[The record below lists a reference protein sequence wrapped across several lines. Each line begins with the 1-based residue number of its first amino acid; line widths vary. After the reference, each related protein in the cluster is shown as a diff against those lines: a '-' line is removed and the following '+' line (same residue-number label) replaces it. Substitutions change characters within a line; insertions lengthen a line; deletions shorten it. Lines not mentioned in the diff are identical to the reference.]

1 MIRKIKA
8 ERIKDTVKELLLQAN
23 YEIGTD
29 ILEELSNSLNRE
41 ESATGKSVLQQII
54 DNHQIARQER
64 IAICQDTG
72 MAVVFVNLGQEVHIT
87 GGDFT
92 EAVNQGVK
100 EAYTE
105 GYLRKS
111 VVEDPLFGR
120 KNTGDNT
127 PAVIHLELVPGD
139 KVKIQVMTKGF
150 GSENMSRGKMLL
162 PSAGVQGV
170 TDFVIETV
178 QEAGPNPCPPLV
190 IGVGIGG
197 TLEMAARIA
206 KIALMRE
213 IGHPNSD
220 SRYAVLEKEL
230 KERVNELGIGPAGLG
245 GRITALAVNVEYYPT
260 HIAGLPVVVNIN
272 CHAARHTA
280 AEI

>member
-1 MIRKIKA
+1 MIREIKA
-8 ERIKDTVKELLLQAN
+8 EKIKDTVKRLLLQAN

-29 ILEELSNSLNRE
+29 VLRELGLSLKRE

-54 DNHQIARQER
+54 DNHRIARQDR
-64 IAICQDTG
+64 IAMCQDTG
-72 MAVVFVNLGQEVHIT
+72 MVVLFVSLGQEAIIT

-139 KVKIQVMTKGF
+139 RIKIQVMAKGF

-178 QEAGPNPCPPLV
+178 QKAGPNPCPPLV

-197 TLEMAARIA
+197 TLDMAARLA
-206 KIALMRE
+206 KISLLRE
-213 IGHPNSD
+213 IGCPNGD
-220 SRYAVLEKEL
+220 IHYAALEKEL

-272 CHAARHTA
+272 CHAARHAA